1 MAPAVLFEATIRAGG
16 IQTRIGD
23 QVRFRAASV
32 FLWPEQNSSGAPP
45 DDAEIEG
52 KIIGFSDSGAEQC
65 VFAVVEV
72 VTTRALI
79 VRVSEIE
86 VVK

>member
-1 MAPAVLFEATIRAGG
+1 
-16 IQTRIGD
+16 
-23 QVRFRAASV
+23 V
-32 FLWPEQNSSGAPP
+32 FLWPEQSSSGAPP
-45 DDAEIEG
+45 DGAEIEG

-72 VTTRALI
+72 VTTQALI
-79 VRVSEIE
+79 VRVSELE

>member
-1 MAPAVLFEATIRAGG
+1 VLFEATIRAGG
-16 IQTRIGD
+16 IPTRIGD
-23 QVRFRAASV
+23 EVRFRAASV
-32 FLWPEQNSSGAPP
+32 FLWPEQSSSGAPL

-52 KIIGFSDSGAEQC
+52 KIIGFSDSGSERC

-72 VTTRALI
+72 VKTQTLI
-79 VRVSEIE
+79 VRASELE